1 MSEEIVEPVEDMD
14 TELIQFC
21 SQCGCKFSKKVEIA
35 KWHKCGNCYY
45 SFWIKLKSNSEI
57 ESE

>member
-21 SQCGCKFSKKVEIA
+21 SQCGCKFSKKVE
-35 KWHKCGNCYY
+35 NT
-45 SFWIKLKSNSEI
+45 LKNNKN
-57 ESE
+57 